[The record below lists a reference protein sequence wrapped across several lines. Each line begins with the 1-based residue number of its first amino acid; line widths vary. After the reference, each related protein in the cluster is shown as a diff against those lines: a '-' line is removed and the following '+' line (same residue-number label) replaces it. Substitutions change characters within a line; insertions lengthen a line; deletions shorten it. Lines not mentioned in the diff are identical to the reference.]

1 MSCSSSSP
9 TTPSKA
15 TTASESKPVWP
26 GGRKTYEKSNPHP
39 EDKRWGLAEQT
50 IGNYYWGSNFII
62 WDLDILNK
70 FDRLDFA
77 LPVLL

>member
-1 MSCSSSSP
+1 M
-9 TTPSKA
+9 
-15 TTASESKPVWP
+15 
-26 GGRKTYEKSNPHP
+26 
-39 EDKRWGLAEQT
+39 AEQT

-62 WDLDILNK
+62 RDLDILNK

>member
-1 MSCSSSSP
+1 M
-9 TTPSKA
+9 
-15 TTASESKPVWP
+15 
-26 GGRKTYEKSNPHP
+26 
-39 EDKRWGLAEQT
+39 AEQT